1 MPQIYKE
8 QGKVIRQPEAP
19 DTSLMQGFEKQRQGG
34 LDALGKQVDQRR
46 KQVAFEEKKQLS
58 EEKSISTQLQTAAM
72 QIYKNGYTLHEND
85 PAEYEKFVGENLDKL
100 YSKFPYSDAKVSA
113 MAQVS
118 IGGSGYNSKIQR
130 KKADREL
137 MVKNRGIRAN
147 AFTSNDNA
155 QAGLGGMYAGQD
167 NNLSPED
174 KATQAK
180 AFQDSKMII
189 HKNYMSRYDQDVNGN
204 YIFTAPERAALEEEW
219 DKIGYNALIGY
230 AGENIQSNRKGVV
243 DLKNKMIE
251 NKEAFQ
257 KEHNVSD
264 KDFDKAIKNIDKIV
278 KGQTTQKELVKN
290 ENIQTVNNATLKDM
304 DIQIDGSVDN
314 DQYDN
319 IDEQVRVYGQL
330 QSGIAEGAYSSTA
343 DREKIAKQLGDVSRA
358 IIKTVDDGAKLSER
372 TYRWTPDNAGE
383 AAVKEINDN
392 LDSISNSYKYR
403 EMSKNEKDALKADM
417 YVKVLGGLMQDEN
430 FNIEGKND
438 PKANEKAKSI
448 ALGYYYQA
456 IDGILGYTP
465 KAKDPDDPVSVKW
478 AYDEAYFNKNR
489 EDSVNNIRQKLG
501 TN

>member
-46 KQVAFEEKKQLS
+46 KQEAFEEKKQLS

-100 YSKFPYSDAKVSA
+100 YSKFPDSDAKVSA

-118 IGGSGYNSKIQR
+118 IGGSGYNAKIQR

-155 QAGLGGMYAGQD
+155 QAGLGGLYSGQD

-174 KATQAK
+174 KATQKK
-180 AFQDSKMII
+180 AFEDSKMII

-278 KGQTTQKELVKN
+278 KGQTTQKELVKH

-304 DIQIDGSVDN
+304 DIQIDGSVVN

-319 IDEQVRVYGQL
+319 IDEQVAVYNQL
-330 QSGIAEGAYSSTA
+330 QAGVSEGAYASTT
-343 DREKIAKQLGDVSRA
+343 DREKIASQLGDVSRA
-358 IIKTVDDGAKLSER
+358 IIKTVEDGAKLSD
-372 TYRWTPDNAGE
+372 TGKWFIDNAGE
-383 AAVKEINDN
+383 AAVKEINKN
-392 LDSISNSYKYR
+392 LDAISTSYLYR
-403 EMSKNEKDALKADM
+403 GRSENDKDTMKADM
-417 YVKVLGGLMQDEN
+417 YVKVLGGLMQDKN
-430 FNIEGKND
+430 FDIKGKND
-438 PKANEKAKSI
+438 PKAKAYAQSI